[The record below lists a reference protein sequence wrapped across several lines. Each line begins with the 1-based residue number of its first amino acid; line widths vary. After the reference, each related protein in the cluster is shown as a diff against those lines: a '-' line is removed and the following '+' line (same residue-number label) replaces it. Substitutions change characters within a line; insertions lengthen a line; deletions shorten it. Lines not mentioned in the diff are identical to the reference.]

1 MKAILMTTAGGP
13 DVLAQYDVEKPD
25 LPSPNHVRVKL
36 SAAGVNP
43 LDAKLRTKPVYYPDR
58 LPTIL
63 GCDGAGIVEKI
74 GSAVTRFKVG
84 DAVFFN
90 NGGIGDEPGCYAEFT
105 TVHEE
110 YCAAAPAN
118 IGLQDAAGFPL
129 VLITAW
135 EALIERANLQ
145 AGQTILIHGGTGGV
159 GHIALQLANHLGA
172 RTAVTVS
179 DDKKEGLAQGL
190 EAEKIVRYK
199 EMDFVMDVEEWSGGK
214 GVDVVLDTIGG
225 DVFLR
230 SMNVARIGGK
240 IVTLLSTP
248 MSLEDTQLARLR
260 NLSICYEMM
269 LTPQVMK
276 QHEERIRQRKILEQ
290 GAKLAEAGTLGVLV
304 SYALPLKDAAE
315 AHRIIEQGHVLG
327 KIILTMGGDPA
338 S

>member
-1 MKAILMTTAGGP
+1 MKAILMAAAGGP
-13 DVLAQYDVEKPD
+13 DVLAQYDVDKPE
-25 LPSPNHVRVKL
+25 LPSPHHLRVKL
-36 SAAGVNP
+36 AAAAVNP
-43 LDAKLRTKPVYYPDR
+43 LDAKLRAKPVYYPDK

-63 GCDGAGIVEKI
+63 GCDGAGIVEKT

-84 DAVFFN
+84 DSVFFN

-110 YCAAAPAN
+110 YCAATPTN
-118 IGLQDAAGFPL
+118 VGLQDAAGLPL

-135 EALIERANLQ
+135 EALIDRANLQ

-172 RTAVTVS
+172 RVAVTVS

-225 DVFLR
+225 ETFLR

-248 MSLEDTQLARLR
+248 MSLEDTQLARMR
-260 NLSICYEMM
+260 NLSICYELM

-276 QHEERIRQRKILEQ
+276 QHDERIRQRKILEQ
-290 GAKLAEAGTLGVLV
+290 GAKLVEAGELGVLV
-304 SYALPLKDAAE
+304 SYALPLHDAAE
-315 AHRIIEQGHVLG
+315 AHRIIERGHVLG
-327 KIILTMGGDPA
+327 KVILTMG
-338 S
+338 

>member
-13 DVLAQYDVEKPD
+13 SALAQYDIEKPEI
-25 LPSPNHVRVKL
+25 PSPHHMRVKL
-36 SAAGVNP
+36 AAAGVNP
-43 LDAKLRTKPVYYPDR
+43 LDAKLRAKPIYYPDK
-58 LPTIL
+58 LPAIL
-63 GCDGAGIVEKI
+63 GCDGAGTVEKT

-84 DAVFFN
+84 DTVFFN
-90 NGGIGDEPGCYAEFT
+90 NGGIGDEPGCYAEYT

-110 YCAAAPAN
+110 YCAATPAN
-118 IGLQDAAGFPL
+118 AGLQDIAGLPL

-135 EALIERANLQ
+135 EALVERANLQ

-159 GHIALQLANHLGA
+159 GHIALQLAKHLGA
-172 RTAVTVS
+172 RVAVTVS

-190 EAEKIVRYK
+190 EADKIVRYK
-199 EMDFVMDVEEWSGGK
+199 EMDFVVDVEEWSGGK

-230 SMNVARIGGK
+230 SMKVTRIGGK

-260 NLSICYEMM
+260 NLSICYELM

-290 GAKLAEAGTLGVLV
+290 GAQLVEAGKLGVLV
-304 SYALPLKDAAE
+304 SYALPMHEAAE
-315 AHRIIEQGHVLG
+315 AHRLIEKGGVLG
-327 KIILTMGGDPA
+327 KIILTMG
-338 S
+338 

>member
-1 MKAILMTTAGGP
+1 MKAVLMTTAGGP
-13 DVLAQYDVEKPD
+13 DVLALYDVEKSE
-25 LPSPNHVRVKL
+25 LPSPYHVRVKL
-36 SAAGVNP
+36 AAAGVNP
-43 LDAKLRTKPVYYPDR
+43 LDAKLRTKSVYFPNKF
-58 LPTIL
+58 PAIL
-63 GCDGAGIVEKI
+63 GCDGAGTVEKI
-74 GSAVTRFKVG
+74 GSAVTRFKEG

-90 NGGIGDEPGCYAEFT
+90 NGGLGGNQGDEPGCYAEYA

-110 YCAAAPAN
+110 YCAATPTN
-118 IGLQDAAGFPL
+118 LSLQDAAGLPL

-135 EALIERANLQ
+135 EALVERANLQ

-159 GHIALQLANHLGA
+159 GHIAIQLANHLGA
-172 RTAVTVS
+172 RVAVTVS

-199 EMDFVMDVEEWSGGK
+199 EMDFVVDVEEWSGGK

-240 IVTLLSTP
+240 IVTLLATP
-248 MSLEDTQLARLR
+248 LAAEDVQKARLR
-260 NLSICYEMM
+260 NLSICYELM

-290 GAKLAEAGTLGVLV
+290 GAKLIEAGKLGVLV
-304 SYALPLKDAAE
+304 SYALPLKDAVE
-315 AHRIIEQGHVLG
+315 AHRLIEKGGLLG
-327 KIILTMGGDPA
+327 KIILTMG
-338 S
+338 

>member
-1 MKAILMTTAGGP
+1 
-13 DVLAQYDVEKPD
+13 
-25 LPSPNHVRVKL
+25 
-36 SAAGVNP
+36 
-43 LDAKLRTKPVYYPDR
+43 
-58 LPTIL
+58 
-63 GCDGAGIVEKI
+63 
-74 GSAVTRFKVG
+74 
-84 DAVFFN
+84 
-90 NGGIGDEPGCYAEFT
+90 
-105 TVHEE
+105 
-110 YCAAAPAN
+110 
-118 IGLQDAAGFPL
+118 
-129 VLITAW
+129 
-135 EALIERANLQ
+135 
-145 AGQTILIHGGTGGV
+145 
-159 GHIALQLANHLGA
+159 
-172 RTAVTVS
+172 
-179 DDKKEGLAQGL
+179 
-190 EAEKIVRYK
+190 
-199 EMDFVMDVEEWSGGK
+199 VEEWSGGK